1 VDAADGD
8 PATPNGDGGDG
19 SEGDMTGPAEGGG
32 GEAAAVGPGGDDED
46 AGVAGWIML
55 GLLAAVG
62 GIGALHSRLSRP

>member
-1 VDAADGD
+1 
-8 PATPNGDGGDG
+8 
-19 SEGDMTGPAEGGG
+19 MTGPAEGGG

-46 AGVAGWIML
+46 AGVAGWMML